1 MKPKGTEGD
10 RWRRRLQRA
19 RVALSLSGGAVSGGG
34 RGGRGVCRTS
44 FFSGHWRRSV
54 PVLPSFV
61 APSAGGG
68 RPVLEGGGSC
78 WSCGPPCRPAAGDT
92 SPFLLAP
99 WWRGPS
105 LALIPPR
112 LSSERGCES
121 GMEAGCV
128 TGEATGREVDG
139 GTRQGGGRGA
149 GARGPATGPPLP

>member
-68 RPVLEGGGSC
+68 ASGFRGGRQLLEL
-78 WSCGPPCRPAAGDT
+78 WAT
-92 SPFLLAP
+92 V
-99 WWRGPS
+99 PS
-105 LALIPPR
+105 
-112 LSSERGCES
+112 
-121 GMEAGCV
+121 
-128 TGEATGREVDG
+128 
-139 GTRQGGGRGA
+139 GGGRHFA
-149 GARGPATGPPLP
+149 FFARALVAWPFSRPHSSTPLLGERLREWDGGGVCDGRGNRARS